1 METSSYKRLAE
12 RLDAL
17 PNGFPATEDGAELRL
32 LAYLFTPEEAEL
44 ASQLRLTRETV
55 AEIAERLDGAT
66 PGRIDG
72 DTKALRKQLKGM
84 ARRGLLSA
92 GRTDRGLGYAIM
104 PFAVGFYEAQ
114 VATMDAEF
122 ARLFEDYYQQAF
134 GPTLAVGP
142 KILRVVPVHKS
153 LDADV
158 EVHPFESVVDIVAN
172 TKAWGVLDCICR
184 KQKSLIGEPC
194 EHPLEVCMTFSA
206 TPGAFDHSS
215 EVRALTQEEAL
226 GILHLAAE
234 AGLVHSVTNSQ
245 EGVWYVCNCCTCSCA
260 ILRGMADLGVAN
272 VVARSAF
279 VNQVDEGACVACGLC
294 VESCPFDALSVDD
307 TAQVEEVRC
316 VGCGVC
322 TLACPEGA
330 LSLVRRPE
338 NEVLAPPLTEEDW
351 MEERAAAR
359 GIELEKVR

>member
-1 METSSYKRLAE
+1 MDTSSYKRLAE
-12 RLDAL
+12 KLDAL

-32 LAYLFTPEEAEL
+32 LAHLFTPEEAEL

-55 AEIAERLDGAT
+55 AEIAARVGGEA
-66 PGRIDG
+66 
-72 DTKALRKQLKGM
+72 KALRKQLKGM
-84 ARRGLLSA
+84 ARRGLISA
-92 GRTDRGLGYAIM
+92 GRADHGLGYAIM

-142 KILRVVPVHKS
+142 KIHRVLPVHKS

-158 EVHPFESVVDIVAN
+158 EVFPFESVADIVAN

-184 KQKSLIGEPC
+184 KQKALIGEPC
-194 EHPLEVCMTFSA
+194 EHPVEMCMILSD
-206 TPGAFDHSS
+206 TPGAFDGSP
-215 EVRALTQEEAL
+215 EVRALTQQGAL
-226 GILHLAAE
+226 DTLHQAAE

-245 EGVWYVCNCCTCSCA
+245 EGLWYVCNCCTCSCA

-272 VVARSAF
+272 VIARSAF
-279 VNQVDEGACVACGLC
+279 VNQVDEEACVACGLC

-307 TAQVEEVRC
+307 AARVDQVRC

-322 TLACPEGA
+322 TLVCPEGV

-338 NEVLAPPLTEEDW
+338 DEVLAPPVTEEDW
-351 MEERAAAR
+351 RAERAAAR
-359 GIELEKVR
+359 GIELGKVL